1 MEIREITNMYL
12 TDHDRK
18 VADVKAFLSDGS
30 MMKFVIKFE
39 KDMSNIIYIDPRID
53 TQVNG
58 EENFGKIWD
67 YYDKHQP
74 L

>member
-18 VADVKAFLSDGS
+18 VADVNAFLSDGS